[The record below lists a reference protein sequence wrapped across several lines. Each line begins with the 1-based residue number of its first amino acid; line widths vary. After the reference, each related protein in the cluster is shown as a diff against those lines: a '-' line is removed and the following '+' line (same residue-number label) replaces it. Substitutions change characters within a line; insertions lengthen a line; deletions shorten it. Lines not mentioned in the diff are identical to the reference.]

1 MAFFEDMG
9 KGLLGFTGGLLD
21 QTPLGHMAMN
31 AFRGAGAGVQS
42 GDAFN
47 AFTGTPDGFYQQ
59 FAGGGQDPQQ
69 MMQQVDPMQTGPAQQ
84 MPSDS
89 MFQQAPGV
97 MDDEDAMMQYR
108 AMTDPLGMG
117 GGLLG

>member
-1 MAFFEDMG
+1 
-9 KGLLGFTGGLLD
+9 
-21 QTPLGHMAMN
+21 
-31 AFRGAGAGVQS
+31 
-42 GDAFN
+42 
-47 AFTGTPDGFYQQ
+47 
-59 FAGGGQDPQQ
+59 